1 MNDDYT
7 KLKRDLEEIYV
18 EKARL
23 ESDIRALI
31 EQVEKSDHPLRTE
44 RLASLRQLLRKL
56 A

>member
-7 KLKRDLEEIYV
+7 KMKRDLEEIYV
-18 EKARL
+18 TKARM

-31 EQVEKSDHPLRTE
+31 AQVEQSDHPLRTE
-44 RLASLRQLLRKL
+44 RLARLRQLLQKL